1 MRRLL
6 VVSVVAAV
14 IVVVIAESGGSS
26 SARGRSGGPTVSVTP
41 RLKRVL
47 SGEIARL
54 RAGQPTAP
62 RVAPLLPGSG
72 QPLNPERGVPCFV
85 AGTARCSEN
94 PCREFVTGAAVLKLS
109 KAIGTVVFTEPTV
122 ARGRGPFS
130 IAPGAATLKIGPRGP
145 TLRIAPGA
153 LSLGIA
159 PGAAT
164 PPVGPPVATAPP
176 FGVAPPVATV
186 RPSPR
191 PARACRRHPGPT
203 LIPIS
208 AP

>member
-1 MRRLL
+1 M
-6 VVSVVAAV
+6 AAV
-14 IVVVIAESGGSS
+14 IVAVIAESGGSS
-26 SARGRSGGPTVSVTP
+26 SARGRSGGPAVSVTP

-72 QPLNPERGVPCFV
+72 LPGSGLPLNPERGIPCFV
-85 AGTARCSEN
+85 AGTARCSEI
-94 PCREFVTGAAVLKLS
+94 PCREFVTGQAVLKLS
-109 KAIGTVVFTEPTV
+109 ATVTKIGTAGSTGPAV
-122 ARGRGPFS
+122 ARGPGSFS
-130 IAPGAATLKIGPRGP
+130 VNPGAATLKVGPRGP

-153 LSLGIA
+153 LSLGIG
-159 PGAAT
+159 PGAA
-164 PPVGPPVATAPP
+164 PLPVGPQRATEPTVGA
-176 FGVAPPVATV
+176 APPVATV
-186 RPSPR
+186 PPAPR
-191 PARACRRHPGPT
+191 PGPTCRRHKGPS